1 MQDLC
6 MEHVKVS
13 NFNQVQQKQIMHNPT
28 NQGPPQNKNV
38 GLLLEKELLPL
49 KWRRSKVS
57 GPNTGYLS
65 WMDNYVWAVC
75 G

>member
-28 NQGPPQNKNV
+28 DQGRPQNKNV
-38 GLLLEKELLPL
+38 GLLLEKELFPL

-65 WMDNYVWAVC
+65 
-75 G
+75 